1 MEKQRSYNDVTL
13 DLLCETFKKKL
24 QSSYN
29 EPISKET
36 VVYKKS
42 KTLLVVK
49 NRKED

>member
-1 MEKQRSYNDVTL
+1 MDNKATL
-13 DLLCETFKKKL
+13 DLLCEQFKKKL
-24 QSSYN
+24 QSNYN

-36 VVYKKS
+36 IVYRKG